1 MLSLFSTWFEY
12 LMVYEVCLYKLLL
25 SNVLREYFE
34 FKMKFLHIL
43 EDSSIVSIRMKL
55 TFTAAEEL
63 ITD

>member
-1 MLSLFSTWFEY
+1 
-12 LMVYEVCLYKLLL
+12 MVYEVCLYKLLL

-43 EDSSIVSIRMKL
+43 EDSSIVFIWMKL
-55 TFTAAEEL
+55 TFTASEEL